1 MLICA
6 KIKYKISR
14 KFEVARFTK
23 RGIPRMDLN
32 TEKMRE
38 THNLYRKHPWKP
50 QEYYLVNYFL

>member
-14 KFEVARFTK
+14 KFEGLQGSRNVAFQEWIWTRRKFAK
-23 RGIPRMDLN
+23 R
-32 TEKMRE
+32 
-38 THNLYRKHPWKP
+38 NLYRKHPWKS